1 MLARER
7 RHLRQTL
14 VDRIGAHAA
23 KGARDLREVSIDLR
37 AADDSPFD
45 ERRLARPMIWRIGD
59 AGQTIPGGRGN
70 LDRASDR
77 CPMQQTCGRTRNGG
91 GINDESLD
99 ARELRVGH
107 DAAREYRAERSGMKI
122 TCKSPITKKA
132 AGSISEP
139 RSAPPARLYV
149 LPASR
154 PCTEASKRE
163 QPGKRTNI
171 DMGQKTIA
179 GESPLWL

>member
-1 MLARER
+1 
-7 RHLRQTL
+7 
-14 VDRIGAHAA
+14 
-23 KGARDLREVSIDLR
+23 
-37 AADDSPFD
+37 
-45 ERRLARPMIWRIGD
+45 
-59 AGQTIPGGRGN
+59 
-70 LDRASDR
+70 
-77 CPMQQTCGRTRNGG
+77 
-91 GINDESLD
+91 
-99 ARELRVGH
+99 
-107 DAAREYRAERSGMKI
+107 MKF
-122 TCKSPITKKA
+122 TCKSPITKKT